1 MIGME
6 RDEPVAVDA
15 LLVDVP
21 EALIVDADEDA
32 RFIDIDI
39 EDAIVVE
46 VREVAPVTGGS
57 ALALPRPEPV
67 ELEPEPEARPDL
79 RVAPEGYRRRRRV
92 RIAATAAAVAIS
104 VTLFAVVGFNVVL
117 AQHQIELQSLQRK
130 LQVEETRYYELRN
143 EVAQASSPASIVEK
157 ATELGLVHS
166 PETYLTAQ
174 IPPPALGATETAET
188 LAKTS
193 KATGGSLD
201 HPVP

>member
-1 MIGME
+1 MIVME
-6 RDEPVAVDA
+6 RDEPGAVDA
-15 LLVDVP
+15 LFVDVA
-21 EALIVDADEDA
+21 EALIVDGDESAQFVDVEDA
-32 RFIDIDI
+32 L
-39 EDAIVVE
+39 VVE
-46 VREVAPVTGGS
+46 VREVAPLARGS
-57 ALALPRPEPV
+57 ALAQPRPESGEV
-67 ELEPEPEARPDL
+67 APEPESRPDL

-130 LQVEETRYYELRN
+130 LQVEETRYYEARN

-157 ATELGLVHS
+157 AKALGLVVS
-166 PETYLTAQ
+166 PETYLIAH
-174 IPPPALGATETAET
+174 IPPPPTGATETAET

-201 HPVP
+201 HPRP